1 MQPFAFVRA
10 DDEES
15 ARAALRQGAR
25 ALAGGTSLV
34 DLLRLQVEQA
44 PALVDLGKLPF
55 RSIEQAGGVLRIGAL
70 ATLSDIAGN
79 PLIQHAAPSLAQA
92 VLASASPQ
100 LRNAATIGGNLLQR
114 TRCAY
119 FRDTG
124 FERCNKR
131 KPGSGCAALDGDDRG
146 HAVLGVSDHCIA
158 AHASDAAVALTA
170 FDATVRLRG
179 TAGERS
185 VAIADLLRLP
195 GDTPWLEHTLAPDEL
210 IVAVELP
217 LGDVLRRSAYRKL
230 RDRASYAFAL
240 VSAAVGLVIE
250 DGLVREARV
259 ALGGVGTVPWR
270 AHAVE
275 DALVGRPATQSSV
288 SQAAQRAADGAVAG
302 TQNGFKV
309 ELARR
314 TVRRV
319 LLQLAEDTAWK

>member
-1 MQPFAFVRA
+1 MQPFAFLRA
-10 DDEES
+10 GDEES

-55 RSIEQAGGVLRIGAL
+55 RSIEQAGKVLRIGAL
-70 ATLSDIAGN
+70 ATLSDIAAD
-79 PLIQHAAPSLAQA
+79 PLVRNEAPGLAQA
-92 VLASASPQ
+92 VLAAASPQ
-100 LRNAATIGGNLLQR
+100 LRNTATIGGNLLQR

-119 FRDTG
+119 FRDIG
-124 FERCNKR
+124 FARCNKR
-131 KPGSGCAALDGDDRG
+131 KPGSGCAAREGNDRG

-158 AHASDAAVALTA
+158 THASDAAVALAA
-170 FDATVRLRG
+170 FDATLRVRG
-179 TAGERS
+179 TTGERS
-185 VAIADLLRLP
+185 IAIADLLRMP
-195 GDTPWLEHTLAPDEL
+195 GDTPWLEHTLAPDDL
-210 IVAVELP
+210 IVAIELP
-217 LGDVLRRSAYRKL
+217 LGDVLRRSGYRKL

-250 DGLVREARV
+250 DGLVRETRV

-275 DALVGRPATQSSV
+275 DALTGRPATQSSF
-288 SQAAQRAADGAVAG
+288 SAAAQRAGDGAVAG

-314 TVRRV
+314 TVRRL

>member
-1 MQPFAFVRA
+1 MQPFAFLRA
-10 DDEES
+10 ADEDA

-44 PALVDLGKLPF
+44 PALVDLGRLPL
-55 RSIEQAGGVLRIGAL
+55 RAIEQTDGFLRIGAL
-70 ATLSDIAGN
+70 ATLADIAAD
-79 PLIQHAAPSLAQA
+79 PLVQRAAPSLVQA

-131 KPGSGCAALDGDDRG
+131 KPGSGCAALDGGDRG
-146 HAVLGVSDHCIA
+146 HAILGVSEQCIA
-158 AHASDAAVALTA
+158 THASDAAVALVA
-170 FDATVRLRG
+170 FDATVRVRG
-179 TAGERS
+179 STGQRS

-195 GDTPWLEHTLAPDEL
+195 GETPWLEHTLAPDEL
-210 IVAVELP
+210 IVAIEVP
-217 LGDVLRRSAYRKL
+217 LGEVLRRSAYRKL

-240 VSAAVGLVIE
+240 GLGRGRLVIE

-275 DALVGRPATQSSV
+275 DALTGRPATQSSV
-288 SQAAQRAADGAVAG
+288 SNAAQRAADGAITG
-302 TQNGFKV
+302 SHNGFKV

-319 LLQLAEDTAWK
+319 LLRLAEDAAWT